1 MENKEV
7 KEQEAFQK
15 QLKQFKMM
23 LLGSKMALGSSI
35 LLIGLSIILMFYSE
49 GNIMII
55 CSLFAGVAALVVFSV
70 KFLSL
75 KGIAQKTYTP
85 MSMPSN
91 ISKLKTYLNNRKKYE
106 KYFMIGWI
114 ISLVPYASF
123 YLGSSAEAIIGA
135 LIAIV
140 FISFFGWLAFKKVD
154 KDLESIE
161 SAIQSNLEIQH
172 N

>member
-1 MENKEV
+1 MKELKI

-35 LLIGLSIILMFYSE
+35 LLIGLSIVLMFYSE
-49 GNIMII
+49 GNLMII
-55 CSLFAGVAALVVFSV
+55 CSLLAGAIALVVFSV

-75 KGIAQKTYTP
+75 KGVAQKTYTP

-114 ISLVPYASF
+114 VSLVPYASF

-140 FISFFGWLAFKKVD
+140 FISLFGWVAFKKVD
-154 KDLESIE
+154 KDLEGIE
-161 SAIQSNLEIQH
+161 SGLQTI
-172 N
+172 